1 MLPTVTEPLSRSL
14 EKKLVWTFDTEISI
28 KHAHVRVLLSSLQLN
43 TDN

>member
-14 EKKLVWTFDTEISI
+14 EKKLVWTFDTEIPI
-28 KHAHVRVLLSSLQLN
+28 KHVRVLLSSLQLN